1 MTNVRADF
9 LSSIAIF
16 NVQMPLVRVCF
27 WLLKDYVQYSYVV
40 LPDFGIIRLA
50 SNSIH
55 LLAVAPLIL
64 SCVAK
69 FE

>member
-55 LLAVAPLIL
+55 LLAVASLIL